1 MKKLLFIFTL
11 LCAFSFNANAQKLKA
26 VATETTKTSVKL
38 SPVEA
43 ANQDAN
49 DLKALLNLDATK
61 TQDFVR
67 LFQMKYET
75 LSDES
80 LSAERKSVL
89 KTVIEAKIRAS
100 LDGNQ
105 IEILEKNPT
114 LFERLK

>member
-11 LCAFSFNANAQKLKA
+11 LCAFSFNTNAQKMKA
-26 VATETTKTSVKL
+26 VTTETSKTIVKL
-38 SPVEA
+38 TPAEA
-43 ANQDAN
+43 ANVDAN
-49 DLKALLNLDATK
+49 ELKALLNLDATK

-80 LSAERKSVL
+80 LSDERKSVL

-100 LDGNQ
+100 LDSNQ
-105 IEILEKNPT
+105 IELLEKNPT
-114 LFERLK
+114 LFERIK